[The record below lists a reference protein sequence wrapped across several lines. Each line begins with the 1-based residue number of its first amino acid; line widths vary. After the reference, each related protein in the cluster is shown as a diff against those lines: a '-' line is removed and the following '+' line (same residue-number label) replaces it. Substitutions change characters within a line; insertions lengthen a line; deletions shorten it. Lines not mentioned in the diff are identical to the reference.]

1 MTRRNGLPNAPEAV
15 KLRVHSKSLEREM
28 AMATAARAAVPVVSA
43 ALAVA
48 ATLFAPA
55 ANAAGMRIGNYEVL
69 NDRWDNHSWVWSV
82 AHSCNNDDPGCGTYF
97 DDPVIAPHTDNLNVT
112 AIPRPLKSQR
122 FQGTAFYADGRYTLT
137 VDVIDGVRCIG
148 FNLPS
153 HDVYSWDATTLAG
166 TIVSTYDAGCYGA
179 PAGTSTY
186 TFSLQRF

>member
-1 MTRRNGLPNAPEAV
+1 MV
-15 KLRVHSKSLEREM
+15 V
-28 AMATAARAAVPVVSA
+28 ATAARAAAPILGVALMAMSAVSA
-43 ALAVA
+43 P
-48 ATLFAPA
+48 T
-55 ANAAGMRIGNYEVL
+55 ANAADQMRIGNYEVA
-69 NDRWDNHSWVWSV
+69 NDRWNDHSWVWAV
-82 AHSCNNDDPGCGTYF
+82 AHSCNDGDPECGTYF
-97 DDPVIAPHTDNLNVT
+97 EDPVVAPHTDNLNVI
-112 AIPRPLKSQR
+112 AIPRPPKSQR

-153 HDVYSWDATTLAG
+153 HDVYSWDAATLAG

>member
-1 MTRRNGLPNAPEAV
+1 
-15 KLRVHSKSLEREM
+15 M
-28 AMATAARAAVPVVSA
+28 AIAARAAVPLVSA

-48 ATLFAPA
+48 ATLCAPS

-69 NDRWDNHSWVWSV
+69 NDRWNDHSWLWSV
-82 AHSCNNDDPGCGTYF
+82 SHSCNNDDPECGTYF
-97 DDPVIAPHTDNLNVT
+97 DDPVIAPHTDNLNVI

-153 HDVYSWDATTLAG
+153 HDVYSWDAATLAG